1 MNDAPKISFIPKGSL
16 AREETFLERPRPRSL
31 LGFFATF
38 IFLASTGSYV
48 GLYLYNDILA
58 GRINGLALQI
68 KNIQKDFEQ
77 PEVAQARVF
86 RARAELAK
94 KLFNEHIVV
103 TPLFDFLATNTTESV
118 FYHDLKFI
126 RGEKGEL
133 SLDVSGEAPSY
144 ASLAYQADVFRQ
156 KGDELLSFSVDNIM
170 LTKTGSIGFVF
181 HMTFVPQYLSYVGS
195 FAQEGDEEPTS
206 DISTLSTPATRSSEG
221 MSDIAGDGVKVLPE
235 ATTSTSL
242 FESTSTLARS
252 EAQCEAPLVAKTLE
266 DGSVVCEQG
275 DAVPAMK
282 SSWLTSFWTKFKFW

>member
-1 MNDAPKISFIPKGSL
+1 MNDAPKISFIPKGPLS
-16 AREETFLERPRPRSL
+16 REETFLERPRPRSL
-31 LGFFATF
+31 LGFFAAF
-38 IFLASTGSYV
+38 IFLASVGSYG
-48 GLYLYNDILA
+48 GLYFYNDILA

-103 TPLFDFLATNTTESV
+103 TPVFDFLATNTAESV
-118 FYHDLKFI
+118 FYHGLKFA

-133 SLDVSGEAPSY
+133 SLDVSGEAPNY

-156 KGDELLSFSVDNIM
+156 KSDELLSFSVDNIM

-195 FAQEGDEEPTS
+195 FAQESDEGQAPDMS
-206 DISTLSTPATRSSEG
+206 SLLTPAPGSLEDVSS
-221 MSDIAGDGVKVLPE
+221 IAGSS
-235 ATTSTSL
+235 ATTSLEVTTKESSL
-242 FESTSTLARS
+242 EGTSTPSRS
-252 EAQCEAPLVAKTLE
+252 ETQCEAPLVAKTLL

-275 DAVPAMK
+275 DAAPATK
-282 SSWLTSFWTKFKFW
+282 SSWLTSFWMKFKFW